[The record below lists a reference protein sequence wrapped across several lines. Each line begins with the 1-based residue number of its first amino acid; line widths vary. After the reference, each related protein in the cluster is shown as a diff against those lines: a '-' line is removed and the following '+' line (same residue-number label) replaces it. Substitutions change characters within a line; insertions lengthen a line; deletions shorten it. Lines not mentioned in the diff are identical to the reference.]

1 MTKRSGKV
9 KFGEGGPK
17 VFLLQPIVANKEAS
31 THENRN
37 HGKDEDN
44 DDEEMMEQRRLNEM
58 RNYTQENWHEF
69 HRSFC

>member
-9 KFGEGGPK
+9 RFGEGGTK

-37 HGKDEDN
+37 HDKDEDN
-44 DDEEMMEQRRLNEM
+44 DDEEMME
-58 RNYTQENWHEF
+58 
-69 HRSFC
+69 